1 MIPMLGGVHWLMSF
15 AGSIGVLMKNSG
27 LVSWWECAFTGVPKK
42 LTRRKFPMNVCALK
56 YIVMELLRGTV
67 DGVTSFG
74 ALQEK
79 LDNISQENI
88 WTEHWMKNLI
98 KPVLQYDVVY
108 TCRGK
113 RKISFTP
120 LCL

>member
-1 MIPMLGGVHWLMSF
+1 
-15 AGSIGVLMKNSG
+15 
-27 LVSWWECAFTGVPKK
+27 
-42 LTRRKFPMNVCALK
+42 MNVCALK

-98 KPVLQYDVVY
+98 KPVLQYDVVH

-113 RKISFTP
+113 RRISFTP